1 MTAPGSDSS
10 RGDHLALIGGRG
22 CGKTSTAACLA
33 ASHRALR
40 LLDLDALTL
49 EAGGVNSVT
58 QIVNQ
63 GGWRAWRD
71 LEYGV
76 LQRALQDPPG
86 ALVDCGGGIV
96 VDLDAEGREVLSER
110 KVALLRS
117 RCRVVYL
124 RCDADLLWSRIA
136 GDPGRPAVSADES
149 FQALMARR
157 EPWYLEAA
165 DRVIEADALSPEEL
179 ARQIGAWF
187 LGEPGASHRED

>member
-1 MTAPGSDSS
+1 MTAPG
-10 RGDHLALIGGRG
+10 RGQHLALIGGRG

-33 ASHRALR
+33 ASHPALR
-40 LLDLDALTL
+40 LLDLDALSL

-71 LEYGV
+71 LECGA
-76 LQRALQDPPG
+76 LERALQGPPP

-96 VDLDAEGREVLSER
+96 VDLDAEDREVLSER
-110 KVALLRS
+110 KLALLRNH
-117 RCRVVYL
+117 CRVVYL

-136 GDPGRPAVSADES
+136 GDPGRPALSADES

-157 EPWYLEAA
+157 EPWYQAAA
-165 DRVIEADALSPEEL
+165 DRVIQADTASPEEL
-179 ARQIGAWF
+179 AQEIATWFFGESGA
-187 LGEPGASHRED
+187 PASED

>member
-1 MTAPGSDSS
+1 MTPPGSDLGS
-10 RGDHLALIGGRG
+10 GGHLALIGGRG

-33 ASHRALR
+33 AAHPALR
-40 LLDLDALTL
+40 LQNLDALAL
-49 EAGGVNSVT
+49 EAGGMGSVA

-71 LEYGV
+71 LEHGV
-76 LQRALQDPPG
+76 LERVLQEPPG

-96 VDLDAEGREVLSER
+96 VDLDAEEREVLSER

-124 RCDADLLWSRIA
+124 RCGAELLWSRIA
-136 GDPGRPAVSADES
+136 GDPGRPALSADES

-157 EPWYLEAA
+157 EPWYREAA
-165 DRVIEADALSPEEL
+165 HRVIEADALSPEEL
-179 ARQIGAWF
+179 ARQIGEWF
-187 LGEPGASHRED
+187 LGERDASLPED